1 MQQTIHV
8 PIPPSLTAWDLAK
21 QFWRDIYGKEVQS
34 AATYSYT
41 WVADQMGHICLGIL
55 LSFGFT
61 AIVDQ
66 ILPPSESWNP
76 FLGFLLASAVVSYW
90 EHRAYNTDVEKAA
103 GGLFPLGEELLRDNA
118 IIAAV
123 YMILGAGVGW
133 AFHNSLNWAAA
144 GFAALAVLA
153 VVLAPPWLRQKI
165 TWQKGGMPY
174 LARLADLKVKVPKP
188 LADKLWQ
195 VIQSGAPPDVPPQV
209 AVIGGP
215 VGSGRTSI
223 ACGIGTEYAFRH
235 ISVRYLSFDDL
246 TEFAATSDFELG
258 KPAPGPANI
267 GFWPWSS
274 AQVLIIDNLGPL
286 IAASERLQPLGHVG
300 DLSTWLTHRLPNIRE
315 ALSKRH
321 TIWIMGEVGAKSQ
334 DELDRSAAA
343 IGKFLGVDTDP
354 LAILMNTSADAVTAD
369 EVTRSKP
376 GLVA

>member
-1 MQQTIHV
+1 MPKKPSD
-8 PIPPSLTAWDLAK
+8 PIPPSLTVRDLAK

-41 WVADQMGHICLGIL
+41 WVADQTGHICLGIL

-66 ILPPSESWNP
+66 ILPPGTFWSP
-76 FLGFLLASAVVSYW
+76 FLGFLLASSVVSYW
-90 EHRAYNTDVEKAA
+90 EYRAYNTDVKKAV
-103 GGLFPLGEELLRDNA
+103 GGLFPLGEKLLRDNA

-133 AFHNSLNWAAA
+133 AFHNSVIWATA
-144 GFAALAVLA
+144 GFAALAVVA

-174 LARLADLKVKVPKP
+174 LARLADIKVKVPKP

-195 VIQSGAPPDVPPQV
+195 VIQAGAPPEVPPQV

-223 ACGIGTEYAFRH
+223 ACGIGTEFAFRN

-246 TEFAATSDFELG
+246 TEFAETSDFEIG
-258 KPAPGPANI
+258 EPVPGPANI
-267 GFWPWSS
+267 GFWPWSC

-286 IAASERLQPLGHVG
+286 LAASERVQPAGHIG
-300 DLSTWLTHRLPNIRE
+300 DLSAWLAHRLPNIRD

-321 TIWIMGEVGAKSQ
+321 TIWILGEVGAKSQ
-334 DELDRSAAA
+334 DELDGSAAA
-343 IGKFLGVDTDP
+343 IGKFLGADANP
-354 LAILMNTSADAVTAD
+354 LAILMNTRADAVTAD
-369 EVTRSKP
+369 EVTRSEP
-376 GLVA
+376 ALVA